1 MSKYYTYGEP
11 YQKENARSL
20 ETKGVINGCT
30 IPDIIQR
37 LADWGKSWLDDM
49 CSEAFKVGICSFLGL
64 LLVVY
69 GLALAK
75 SAGWY

>member
-1 MSKYYTYGEP
+1 MKNYYTYGEP

-20 ETKGVINGCT
+20 ESMGVIDGCT

-37 LADWGKSWLDDM
+37 LADWGKSWVDDM
-49 CSEAFKVGICSFLGL
+49 QSEAFKVGICSFLGL

-69 GLALAK
+69 GLGLAK